1 MKVMITMNM
10 PNSSGMPLHKMIAEV
25 KGVNTIAEL
34 FSRVVQNDFLLVNQ
48 YYVTRPRDG
57 DSIWDDLGPVIINT
71 FHIAKIQEYV
81 EKEAFDEDS
90 RGYSPRGNPR
100 PMYRR

>member
-25 KGVNTIAEL
+25 KADNILEL
-34 FSRVVQNDFLLVNQ
+34 YKVLGERDFLLVNQ

-71 FHIAKIQEYV
+71 FHVAKIQEYV

-90 RGYSPRGNPR
+90 RSYSNRGNPR